1 MEKKGQKT
9 TPLNIGKR
17 RKCGGEAMA
26 KTASNQPKEHKKA
39 RQREKAIALYS
50 AGFSQ
55 TEISKNTGV
64 ARSTISEWL
73 KKHREENPDT
83 EIDAIRTQKKNE
95 FVSQAWEI
103 LRSSMDLLQ
112 GRVQTA
118 LEHEA
123 ALDDLIRELEA
134 DPSVSQNEK
143 KALIG
148 KIRALQTHNIRDIS
162 TVIGTIYDKQALAQG
177 ETTQNIGG
185 FELNIKVVE

>member
-1 MEKKGQKT
+1 
-9 TPLNIGKR
+9 
-17 RKCGGEAMA
+17 MA
-26 KTASNQPKEHKKA
+26 KTATNQPKEHKKA

-55 TEISKNTGV
+55 TEISKNIGV
-64 ARSTISEWL
+64 PRSTIFEWL
-73 KKHREENPDT
+73 KRYREEDPNT

-95 FVSQAWEI
+95 FVSQAWKI

-123 ALDDLIRELEA
+123 ALDDLIREIEA
-134 DPSVSQNEK
+134 DDATSQNEK
-143 KALIG
+143 KALIS
-148 KIRALQTHNIRDIS
+148 KIRALQTHNIKDIS

-177 ETTQNIGG
+177 EATQNIGG